1 MTREDWYQ
9 TRIKETCLKELDS
22 LMYTLD
28 FLINEKKYIKISDK
42 TNLEDLSF
50 LRYVISQDKD
60 AEIEASHMMFIE
72 DYFAG
77 RLGETYTIT
86 PLLFQYKNRG
96 YRTQLQK
103 QNDDT
108 RWSAILAAIISASL
122 TAVLTT
128 LLQVLVTN

>member
-1 MTREDWYQ
+1 
-9 TRIKETCLKELDS
+9 
-22 LMYTLD
+22 MYTLD